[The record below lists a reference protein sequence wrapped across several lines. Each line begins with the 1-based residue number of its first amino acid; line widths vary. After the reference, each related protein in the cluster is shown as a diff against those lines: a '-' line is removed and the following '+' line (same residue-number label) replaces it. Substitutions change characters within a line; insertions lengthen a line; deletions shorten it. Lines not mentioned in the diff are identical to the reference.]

1 MASNNEEG
9 KIALASEDATPA
21 NDIDPSLVTTGS
33 PVEGGC
39 VYTSFKA
46 NPTLPADAATKI
58 STFTDLVS
66 LGDLSPDGFTASK
79 SVTVNE
85 FKGWH
90 QSIVLTKVS
99 EEKHQYKMVFIESVR
114 SSVAKLRYGAG
125 NVETDKDGTFSHI
138 KVIANSDVRV
148 PLVID
153 ELEDTHRH
161 SARLHRLLRRRRAQA
176 RRPGP
181 VRLHLHGHQD
191 RGQAAVRHLPR
202 KARRV
207 GEGDITRPPPRHCRG
222 GPLSE
227 ER

>member
-9 KIALASEDATPA
+9 KIALASEGATPA

-46 NPTLPADAATKI
+46 NPTLPTDAVAKI
-58 STFTDLVS
+58 STLTDLVS
-66 LGDLSPDGFTASK
+66 LGDLSQDGFTASK

-114 SSVAKLRYGAG
+114 
-125 NVETDKDGTFSHI
+125 
-138 KVIANSDVRV
+138 
-148 PLVID
+148 
-153 ELEDTHRH
+153 
-161 SARLHRLLRRRRAQA
+161 LLRRQAAIRRRQRRDERGRNVQPHQGHCQLRRA
-176 RRPGP
+176 R
-181 VRLHLHGHQD
+181 
-191 RGQAAVRHLPR
+191 
-202 KARRV
+202 
-207 GEGDITRPPPRHCRG
+207 PPRHRRARG
-222 GPLSE
+222 HG
-227 ER
+227 

>member
-1 MASNNEEG
+1 MAPNNEEG

-46 NPTLPADAATKI
+46 NPTLPTDAATKI
-58 STFTDLVS
+58 STLTDLVS

-125 NVETDKDGTFSHI
+125 NVETNEDGTFSHI

-153 ELEDTHRH
+153 ELEDTGN
-161 SARLHRLLRRRRAQA
+161 LRRTVIPRVSIDSCDDVEHKPGGLVQYGFTFTVIKTADKPLFTIYRAK
-176 RRPGP
+176 P
-181 VRLHLHGHQD
+181 
-191 RGQAAVRHLPR
+191 AA
-202 KARRV
+202 
-207 GEGDITRPPPRHCRG
+207 
-222 GPLSE
+222 
-227 ER
+227 